1 MASAVNAQD
10 PRRFVEAAHEALH
23 DPLLKPALSRLKTHF
38 ARGRAYA
45 AARFGD
51 FEALREQGRA
61 IKDYALSHLDELLE
75 TFERNVEARGGT
87 VHWARD
93 AGEARAVILEILRA
107 RGATSVTKGKSMVSE
122 EIALN
127 PFLEANGIRAVE
139 TDLGEYIV
147 QLRDEPPSHIIA
159 PAFHLSKEQVAET
172 FRQSHTEL
180 EPQRPLAERSA
191 LVAEARRVLRAQFEA
206 ADAGITG
213 ANFLSAAEGAAV
225 LVTNEGNGD
234 LTRLLPKTHIVL
246 TGIEKLVRDL
256 DDVAVLL
263 RLLTRSATGQDISSY
278 VTIMSGPRG
287 ANEKDGP
294 EHFHV
299 VLLDNGRTG
308 LLGTEARDVL
318 RCIRC
323 GACLNHCPIYGAV
336 GGHAYGATYSGPIG
350 AALNPGLMGVGIAH
364 HHPNASTFCG
374 RCAEICPVKIPLP
387 KIMRHWRAVEYAKG
401 LAQKSAV
408 LGLSLWAF
416 AAKRPWLY
424 RLLAR
429 TLARLLKARAGKH
442 GFVRAL
448 PMMRGWFAVRD
459 LPAPEG
465 KTFHDLWRRT
475 R

>member
-1 MASAVNAQD
+1 MNKQD
-10 PRRFVEAAHEALH
+10 PRHFVDAAHEALN
-23 DPLLKPALSRLKTHF
+23 DPQLRPALGRLKTHF

-45 AARFGD
+45 AARYGD
-51 FEALREQGRA
+51 FEALREQGCA
-61 IKDYALSHLDELLE
+61 IRDYALTHLDELLE
-75 TFERNVEARGGT
+75 TFERNVQLRGGP

-93 AGEARAVILEILRA
+93 AGEARSIILEILRA
-107 RGATSVTKGKSMVSE
+107 RGAASVTKGKSMVSE

-127 PFLEANGIRAVE
+127 PFLEANGIRPVE

-159 PAFHLSKEQVAET
+159 PAFHLNKEQVAET
-172 FRQSHTEL
+172 FRERHKTL
-180 EPQRPLAERSA
+180 EPDRSLAERST

-213 ANFLSAAEGAAV
+213 ANFLSAAEGTAV

-246 TGIEKLVRDL
+246 TGIEKIVPTL

-278 VTIMSGPRG
+278 VTIMSGPR
-287 ANEKDGP
+287 AASEIDGP

-299 VLLDNGRTG
+299 VLLDNGRTR
-308 LLGTEARDVL
+308 LIGTEAEEVL

-350 AALNPGLMGVGIAH
+350 AALNPGLMGVGVAH
-364 HHPNASTFCG
+364 HHPNATTFCG

-387 KIMRHWRAVEYAKG
+387 KIMRYWRAQEFAQG
-401 LAQKSAV
+401 LAPKSAV
-408 LGLSLWAF
+408 VGLSLWAF
-416 AAKRPWLY
+416 AAKRRWLY
-424 RLLAR
+424 RLGAR
-429 TLARLLKARAGKH
+429 IAARVLKQRAH
-442 GFVRAL
+442 RSGFVRAL
-448 PMMRGWFAVRD
+448 PVMRGWFATRD

-465 KTFHDLWRRT
+465 ETFHDLWRAHR
-475 R
+475 